1 MLPRWRR
8 FFRRAVPVPAATC
21 HSDGATLASLGGTHL
36 SGMGA
41 GPMTVGKM
49 CGSAGAALTVLAHRV
64 GRLGG
69 PEKSRC
75 PALPPAPEPRND
87 VRMLAASDFL
97 WGLSAS
103 DAEGEITLALSPFPN
118 RHLGVFM
125 DVDGQAV
132 GLRLDQGEVQDLRH
146 ALTVWLCHTP
156 SQRAA

>member
-1 MLPRWRR
+1 
-8 FFRRAVPVPAATC
+8 
-21 HSDGATLASLGGTHL
+21 
-36 SGMGA
+36 
-41 GPMTVGKM
+41 
-49 CGSAGAALTVLAHRV
+49 
-64 GRLGG
+64 
-69 PEKSRC
+69 
-75 PALPPAPEPRND
+75 
-87 VRMLAASDFL
+87 MLAASDFL